1 MAEKLFQK
9 PKVYDPTMAE
19 RVPQVNSKMQ
29 QMMDLGF
36 DDIENTL
43 GYQPEMEEKYGHIAE
58 QLDWGRDLGWQFE
71 FWKGGMVSMVT
82 FILMLRNIVTL

>member
-43 GYQPEMEEKYGHIAE
+43 GYQPEMEEKYGQIAE
-58 QLDWGRDLGWQFE
+58 QLDWGENWDGNLNFARGY
-71 FWKGGMVSMVT
+71 G
-82 FILMLRNIVTL
+82 